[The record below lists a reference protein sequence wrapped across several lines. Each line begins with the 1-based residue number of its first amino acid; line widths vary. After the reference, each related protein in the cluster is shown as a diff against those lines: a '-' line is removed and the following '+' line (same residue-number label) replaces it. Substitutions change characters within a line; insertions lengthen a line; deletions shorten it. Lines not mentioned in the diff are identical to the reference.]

1 MIRIVAFET
10 REDEL
15 IPFSR
20 MKDFYDAEITCT
32 DKVLNKHT
40 LSLLE
45 NTQAISILGHSKLNR
60 DMLFDL
66 KNRGIYYVSTRTM
79 GYNHIDLT
87 AAAEFGIRV
96 ANARYAPNGVADY
109 TVMLILMSLRK
120 YKQAM
125 WRANVND
132 YSLFGLQGREMR
144 DLTIGIVGT
153 GNIGAQVIRNLSGF
167 GCRIIAFDTRV
178 NQSIEQLVDY
188 VSLDELYSQ
197 ADVISFHVPLL
208 DSTFRMVSKQSL
220 KKMKDGVILINC
232 SRGELMHIGDVID
245 AIESRKIGALAMDV
259 FENETGIYHLDRRT
273 DIISNRDM
281 AYIRQFPNVI
291 MTQHIA
297 FYTDTAV
304 AEMVECGVKSLVDFA
319 TTGSSP
325 LEIRM

>member
-15 IPFSR
+15 IAFNQL
-20 MKDFYDAEITCT
+20 KELHEVEIICT
-32 DKVLNKHT
+32 DKVLHKNT
-40 LSLLE
+40 FSLLE
-45 NTQAISILGHSKLNR
+45 NAQAVSTLGHSKLNR
-60 DMLFDL
+60 ELLTEL
-66 KNRGIYYVSTRTM
+66 KNRGVNYVSTRTM
-79 GYNHIDLT
+79 GYNHIDLE
-87 AAAEFGIRV
+87 AAAELGIRV
-96 ANARYAPNGVADY
+96 ANAKYSPNGVADY

-167 GCRIIAFDTRV
+167 GCRLVAFDTRI
-178 NQSIEQLVDY
+178 NPAIESLVEY
-188 VSLDELYSQ
+188 MPLEELYAQ
-197 ADVISFHVPLL
+197 ADVVSFHVPLL

-220 KKMKDGVILINC
+220 KKMKDGVVLINC

-245 AIESRKIGALAMDV
+245 AIENRKIGALAMDV

-297 FYTDTAV
+297 FYTDAAV
-304 AEMVECGVKSLVDFA
+304 AEMVECGVKSLLDF
-319 TTGSSP
+319 TQTGTSP
-325 LEIRM
+325 LEVRQ